1 MRTTDLPDG
10 QPVPVLGLGTWRMG
24 EDPRRRA
31 AELRALRTAFE
42 IGYRLIDS
50 AEMYGEGGAESMVGQ
65 AIAAAILAGE
75 VRREDLTIVSKVY
88 PHNASER
95 GVQAACR
102 RSLDR
107 LGLDYLDLYLLHWP
121 GNHPLS
127 ATVAGFEAL
136 RGLGL
141 IRHWGVSNFD
151 VTEMELLWS
160 LPTPRHRA
168 VGCSVN
174 QVYYSPSQRG
184 IEFALM
190 PLLAT
195 RRMPV
200 MAYSPTDQGK
210 LATDPVLKEIGA
222 RHDATA
228 VQVALAW
235 LLARPQVIVI
245 PKAVSAAHLR
255 ENYDALGLQLDSADF
270 EAIDRRFPPPSTPQP
285 LAML

>member
-24 EDPRRRA
+24 EDPRREA
-31 AELRALRTAFE
+31 QELRALRSALE
-42 IGYRLIDS
+42 IGYRLVDT
-50 AEMYGEGGAESMVGQ
+50 AEMYGEGGAERMVGQ
-65 AIAAAILAGE
+65 AVAAAVLAGT
-75 VRREDLTIVSKVY
+75 VRREDLFIVSKVY

-95 GVQAACR
+95 GVQAACA
-102 RSLDR
+102 RSLKR

-121 GNHPLS
+121 GNHPLA
-127 ATVAGFEAL
+127 ATVAGFESL
-136 RGLGL
+136 RAQGL

-151 VTEMELLWS
+151 VDDMERLWA
-160 LPTPRHRA
+160 LPTPRHRT

-184 IEFALM
+184 IEFALA
-190 PLLAT
+190 PLLAAH
-195 RRMPV
+195 RVPV

-210 LATDPVLKEIGA
+210 LALDPVLSTIGA
-222 RHDATA
+222 RHEASA

-235 LLARPQVIVI
+235 ILTQPHVIAI
-245 PKAVSAAHLR
+245 PKAVEERHLR
-255 ENYDALGLQLDSADF
+255 ENFAALTLRLDAADRR
-270 EAIDRRFPPPSTPQP
+270 AIDAHFPPPEGPQP